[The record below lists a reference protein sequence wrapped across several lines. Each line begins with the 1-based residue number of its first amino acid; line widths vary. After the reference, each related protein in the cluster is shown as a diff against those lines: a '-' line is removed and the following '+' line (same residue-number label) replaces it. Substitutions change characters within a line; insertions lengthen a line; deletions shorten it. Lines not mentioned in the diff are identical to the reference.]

1 MPAGPAR
8 GAETPGHARARPAS
22 RLSAEPRAA
31 APEGGDGTPSRWQE
45 ADGEKLAP
53 SPRGDRTFVWVG
65 DRPGER
71 RFNCEPPPR
80 LFQKLAGH
88 TSRNKQMTKKHL
100 IIVMRSA
107 REGLSEPRLIKAVC
121 QGAVRPSR
129 GCRHPPDRP
138 GPAVSRGTR
147 RVINAGD
154 IDGGKGLPRPR
165 RQLDGSA
172 LPKRGGRAMH
182 QPPANAGP
190 RLLLTRCGPGF
201 STTGDDAVTHQA
213 STPAVPWPLE
223 PDPHGHRGDPFPGTP
238 SLPPSSAEALG
249 GGRRV
254 SRSGLHL
261 PSRRV
266 ARLWWRGLRGQT
278 PRHGEAPCPRAG
290 PLPPGSAGH
299 PHAGLAVPARLTPGP
314 SSLRLRGLHL
324 QPVNETRSSSTRGRL
339 PERGGGCGRRHTA
352 DPGAA
357 TPAPPLC
364 QSPPQPSA
372 PAGDPG
378 PSLPSCPRSS
388 VTGAYPGARLG
399 DGRRGPERT
408 G

>member
-1 MPAGPAR
+1 M
-8 GAETPGHARARPAS
+8 RA
-22 RLSAEPRAA
+22 
-31 APEGGDGTPSRWQE
+31 
-45 ADGEKLAP
+45 
-53 SPRGDRTFVWVG
+53 F
-65 DRPGER
+65 
-71 RFNCEPPPR
+71 
-80 LFQKLAGH
+80 
-88 TSRNKQMTKKHL
+88 
-100 IIVMRSA
+100 
-107 REGLSEPRLIKAVC
+107 
-121 QGAVRPSR
+121 PSR
-129 GCRHPPDRP
+129 GLLRPFVKAPCALPGGAGPPARP

-154 IDGGKGLPRPR
+154 IDGGEGLPRPR

-213 STPAVPWPLE
+213 STRAVPWPLE

-238 SLPPSSAEALG
+238 SLPPSSVEALG

-261 PSRRV
+261 PSKRV
-266 ARLWWRGLRGQT
+266 ARLWWRGRRGQT
-278 PRHGEAPCPRAG
+278 PRHGEAPRPRAG

-299 PHAGLAVPARLTPGP
+299 PHAGLAMPARLTPGP
-314 SSLRLRGLHL
+314 FSLWLRRLHL

-339 PERGGGCGRRHTA
+339 PECGGGCGRRRTA

-364 QSPPQPSA
+364 QSPPPTLGTGWKPRTLASFPSSQLGHRRTREPGRGTGGGVLRERGRSGKHPPPRSGRQARCSAGVLSLGPA
-372 PAGDPG
+372 PAMTTTRGTEDRGLSWVSVEAQGQPHPG
-378 PSLPSCPRSS
+378 SC
-388 VTGAYPGARLG
+388 
-399 DGRRGPERT
+399 
-408 G
+408 

>member
-65 DRPGER
+65 DRPGEP

-129 GCRHPPDRP
+129 GCRPPARP

-154 IDGGKGLPRPR
+154 IDGGEGLPRPR

-213 STPAVPWPLE
+213 STRAVPWPLE

-238 SLPPSSAEALG
+238 SLLPSSGEVWVEAVGSRGQVSTFLQDVSPGSG
-249 GGRRV
+249 GGDEGARHQGTGKPRVPELGPCRRGV
-254 SRSGLHL
+254 L
-261 PSRRV
+261 
-266 ARLWWRGLRGQT
+266 AT
-278 PRHGEAPCPRAG
+278 PTLASPCPPDSPPAR
-290 PLPPGSAGH
+290 PLSGSAGYI
-299 PHAGLAVPARLTPGP
+299 
-314 SSLRLRGLHL
+314 SSL
-324 QPVNETRSSSTRGRL
+324 
-339 PERGGGCGRRHTA
+339 
-352 DPGAA
+352 
-357 TPAPPLC
+357 
-364 QSPPQPSA
+364 
-372 PAGDPG
+372 
-378 PSLPSCPRSS
+378 
-388 VTGAYPGARLG
+388 
-399 DGRRGPERT
+399 
-408 G
+408 

>member
-1 MPAGPAR
+1 
-8 GAETPGHARARPAS
+8 
-22 RLSAEPRAA
+22 
-31 APEGGDGTPSRWQE
+31 
-45 ADGEKLAP
+45 
-53 SPRGDRTFVWVG
+53 
-65 DRPGER
+65 
-71 RFNCEPPPR
+71 
-80 LFQKLAGH
+80 
-88 TSRNKQMTKKHL
+88 MTKKHL

-129 GCRHPPDRP
+129 GCRPPPPDRP

-154 IDGGKGLPRPR
+154 IDGGEGLPRPR

-266 ARLWWRGLRGQT
+266 ARLWWRELRGQT
-278 PRHGEAPCPRAG
+278 PRHGEAPCPQAG

-299 PHAGLAVPARLTPGP
+299 PHAGLAVPARLTPSP

-339 PERGGGCGRRHTA
+339 PECGATRQTRGLPPPRPLSARAPHPHPRHRLETPDPRFLPVLAARSQARTREPGRGTGGGVLRERGRSGKHPPPRSGRQARCSAGVLSLGPAPAMTTTRGTA
-352 DPGAA
+352 DGRLSWVSVEAQGQPHPG
-357 TPAPPLC
+357 
-364 QSPPQPSA
+364 
-372 PAGDPG
+372 
-378 PSLPSCPRSS
+378 SC
-388 VTGAYPGARLG
+388 
-399 DGRRGPERT
+399 
-408 G
+408 

>member
-1 MPAGPAR
+1 
-8 GAETPGHARARPAS
+8 
-22 RLSAEPRAA
+22 
-31 APEGGDGTPSRWQE
+31 
-45 ADGEKLAP
+45 
-53 SPRGDRTFVWVG
+53 
-65 DRPGER
+65 
-71 RFNCEPPPR
+71 
-80 LFQKLAGH
+80 
-88 TSRNKQMTKKHL
+88 
-100 IIVMRSA
+100 
-107 REGLSEPRLIKAVC
+107 
-121 QGAVRPSR
+121 
-129 GCRHPPDRP
+129 
-138 GPAVSRGTR
+138 
-147 RVINAGD
+147 
-154 IDGGKGLPRPR
+154 
-165 RQLDGSA
+165 
-172 LPKRGGRAMH
+172 MH
-182 QPPANAGP
+182 QPPANTGPAPARGP

-213 STPAVPWPLE
+213 STRAVPWPLE

-238 SLPPSSAEALG
+238 SLPPSSVEALG

-339 PERGGGCGRRHTA
+339 PECGGGCGHRHTA
-352 DPGAA
+352 DLGAA
-357 TPAPPLC
+357 TPVSPLC
-364 QSPPQPSA
+364 QSLPPPPSA
-372 PAGDPG
+372 PAGNPG
-378 PSLPSCPRSS
+378 PSLPSRTCSS
-388 VTGAYPGARLG
+388 VTGAYPGARPG

-408 G
+408 GQIWETPSSQVGTPGPLLGRGAVPRASSGDDYHAGNGGREAVLGECRGAGPTPPRLLLSEATTRATV